1 MVFWSWG
8 NLKIQTCFFMQ
19 GRAVPNVSSLKH
31 VRSINS
37 LGVKDK
43 LQAFFFSVKYVCQP
57 KTVAEKYKDG
67 NHQKGPG
74 MQKSIWK
81 RIIFFDKS
89 TYVDALFPYKR
100 RLGKALFYNSVILFQ
115 TAGYSRIFTEFSR
128 SLCSDPSRLLF
139 FFLVY
144 NIFLISGKF
153 RQVTSMRTQM
163 CELDV
168 SQSNHVFA
176 YNI

>member
-1 MVFWSWG
+1 MYVNQKLLPKNIKTEIIKKGQGCKSQSEKGLFF
-8 NLKIQTCFFMQ
+8 LTKARMLMHCFHTKED
-19 GRAVPNVSSLKH
+19 L
-31 VRSINS
+31 
-37 LGVKDK
+37 VK
-43 LQAFFFSVKYVCQP
+43 LYFTTQSF
-57 KTVAEKYKDG
+57 
-67 NHQKGPG
+67 
-74 MQKSIWK
+74 
-81 RIIFFDKS
+81 
-89 TYVDALFPYKR
+89 
-100 RLGKALFYNSVILFQ
+100 LFQ

-153 RQVTSMRTQM
+153 RQDTSMRTQM